1 MENIVVEKL
10 HSGAVNEILKIK
22 LFKIYITI
30 WAKIYLFIHIK
41 NVIFDVL
48 FHIQKTAYLYLFLF
62 RRYGLLENAKKRLNL
77 EDIPW
82 FP

>member
-30 WAKIYLFIHIK
+30 WAKIFFLIYIK
-41 NVIFDVL
+41 KIVIFDVL
-48 FHIQKTAYLYLFLF
+48 FHMQKTAYLYLFLF
-62 RRYGLLENAKKRLNL
+62 RRYEILKNAK
-77 EDIPW
+77 
-82 FP
+82 